1 MQVEN
6 YLKKYQPIVYQT
18 FKNSLE
24 SDHLSHAYLISGDK
38 GTPLLEVAVFLG
50 KSLICDSPTP
60 FACDNCF
67 TCANVD
73 NDNFPD
79 FYIFN
84 GEKETIKKGAV
95 ASIESQSEKSA
106 FTSKGIRIY
115 VMHLIENMTIE
126 AVNSLLKFLEEPGKK
141 IYAFLTTNNKN
152 SILPTIISR
161 CQSLVLKTV
170 NRQDIISTAIEI
182 GVEQEDA
189 EFLSYFYNNAE
200 LIKDTLKS
208 KESKEQY
215 NNAKEAVKDL
225 FDALK
230 DDDPKKAIYSS
241 QKSIIPLIN
250 SKETA
255 RYFLDLLNEIYEDL
269 LKIKYGNEPTLKS
282 YDTILMPLADKI
294 PHIEESLVEIL
305 KCRNIINT
313 NVNIPLL
320 MDHVILSLI
329 KEVQHD

>member
-6 YLKKYQPIVYQT
+6 YLRKYQPIVYQT

-24 SDHLSHAYLISGDK
+24 SGHLSHAYLISGDK
-38 GTPLLEVAVFLG
+38 GTPLLEVAIFLG

-67 TCANVD
+67 TCSNVD
-73 NDNFPD
+73 NGNFPD
-79 FYIFN
+79 FFIFD

-95 ASIESQSEKSA
+95 ASIEAQSEKSA
-106 FTSKGIRIY
+106 FTSKGTRIY

-141 IYAFLTTNNKN
+141 IYAFLTTNNKTG
-152 SILPTIISR
+152 ILPTIISR

-170 NRQDIISTAIEI
+170 DRQEIINEAIDL

-208 KESKEQY
+208 KETREQY
-215 NNAKEAVKDL
+215 TNAKEAVSD
-225 FDALK
+225 FFETLK
-230 DDDPKKAIYSS
+230 DDNAKKAIYSS
-241 QKSIIPLIN
+241 QTKIIPLIKN
-250 SKETA
+250 KETA
-255 RYFLDLLNEIYEDL
+255 RYFLDLMNEIYEDL
-269 LKIKYGNEPTLKS
+269 LKIKYGNEPLLKS
-282 YDTILMPLADKI
+282 YDKILMPLADKV
-294 PHIEESLVEIL
+294 PHIEESLIEIL

-320 MDHVILSLI
+320 MDRVILSLI
-329 KEVQHD
+329 EEVHHD

>member
-6 YLKKYQPIVYQT
+6 YLKKYQPVVYQT

-24 SDHLSHAYLISGDK
+24 SDHLSHAYLISGEK
-38 GTPLLEVAVFLG
+38 GTPLLEVAIFLG
-50 KSLICDSPTP
+50 KSLICDNPTP

-67 TCANVD
+67 TCANID
-73 NDNFPD
+73 NGNFPD
-79 FYIFN
+79 FYIFD

-106 FTSKGIRIY
+106 FTSKGTRIY

-141 IYAFLTTNNKN
+141 IYAFLTTNNK
-152 SILPTIISR
+152 SGVLPTIVSR

-170 NRQDIISTAIEI
+170 SRQEIINEAIEL
-182 GVEQEDA
+182 GVSPEDA

-200 LIKDTLKS
+200 LIKDTLKN

-215 NNAKEAVKDL
+215 NNAKEAVSDF

-230 DDDPKKAIYSS
+230 DDDDRKAIYSS
-241 QKSIIPLIN
+241 QTKIIPLIKN
-250 SKETA
+250 KETA

-269 LKIKYGNEPTLKS
+269 LKIKYGNEPILKS
-282 YDTILMPLADKI
+282 YDTILMPLANKI
-294 PHIEESLVEIL
+294 PHIEESLIEIL
-305 KCRNIINT
+305 KCRNILNT
-313 NVNIPLL
+313 NVNIALL

-329 KEVQHD
+329 KEVQDD